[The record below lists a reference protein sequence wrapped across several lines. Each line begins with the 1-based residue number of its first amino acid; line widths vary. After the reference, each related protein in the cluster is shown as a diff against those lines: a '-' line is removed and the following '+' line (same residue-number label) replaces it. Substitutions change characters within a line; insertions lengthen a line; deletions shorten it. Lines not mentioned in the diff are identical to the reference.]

1 MKHIPADLSKIE
13 IVECLYHRTYM
24 TRPLPT
30 LNVSINGTHAEYQLR
45 YRAVKKDNLY
55 HSKGLPCILVVYEGI
70 VLAYEIIIGGERNT
84 AYNIENLKR
93 LLDEQDLNDGWYFDN
108 EKFYR
113 LDAKP
118 SENFVDTQMTRYID
132 PIHLTYSNSIDITH
146 TDVILITKDNSVLI
160 QTPPISNTL
169 DRRASS
175 HNLFKIDQDINFVSL
190 SCLLNICDSLTKLYG
205 GEIIERFDIPQ
216 YMIRHKTV
224 NLSNLPI
231 NVKDKSSTSE
241 KPIIMLAFIL
251 GLMVKES
258 NTKNIRELTRLVKQV
273 CRTGVVDVRDTN
285 SENIYK
291 DPIKMKKLN
300 LKERMDSS
308 MKKDQSE

>member
-1 MKHIPADLSKIE
+1 
-13 IVECLYHRTYM
+13 
-24 TRPLPT
+24 
-30 LNVSINGTHAEYQLR
+30 
-45 YRAVKKDNLY
+45 
-55 HSKGLPCILVVYEGI
+55 
-70 VLAYEIIIGGERNT
+70 
-84 AYNIENLKR
+84 R

-205 GEIIERFDIPQ
+205 GEIIERFDIP
-216 YMIRHKTV
+216 
-224 NLSNLPI
+224 
-231 NVKDKSSTSE
+231 
-241 KPIIMLAFIL
+241 
-251 GLMVKES
+251 
-258 NTKNIRELTRLVKQV
+258 
-273 CRTGVVDVRDTN
+273 
-285 SENIYK
+285 
-291 DPIKMKKLN
+291 
-300 LKERMDSS
+300 
-308 MKKDQSE
+308 